1 MRDKDGHVFK
11 VVEERTVKPDDIP
24 NIIKTGGIGI
34 AADSDPIKALKK
46 LQRLHELQEK
56 QADEMMSMM
65 FLLFFVA
72 MLLSAYKRSVQAR
85 NAAAIS
91 ADGSVPPMLAR
102 AMLRAAQADSQ
113 RGRQAAIEMMAKKKK
128 EQEIQASNPQRAR
141 PPMYNPNTVDLTNQ
155 AAAHSSRGAADKNNN
170 GHSST
175 ALASKLARRKVNEGL
190 NAVASAASGVK
201 SRMMTSYRKA
211 VKRGKKD

>member
-1 MRDKDGHVFK
+1 
-11 VVEERTVKPDDIP
+11 
-24 NIIKTGGIGI
+24 
-34 AADSDPIKALKK
+34 
-46 LQRLHELQEK
+46 
-56 QADEMMSMM
+56 MM

-128 EQEIQASNPQRAR
+128 EQDIQASNQQRAR

-155 AAAHSSRGAADKNNN
+155 AAAHNSRGAADKSN